1 MKEKKEEERKREDR
15 GRAIDNAIGGD
26 LVGRC
31 SKVLF
36 VFIRGLCSRPVDSW
50 GGGVERAARGKERK
64 KIIQRRGKGV
74 RSTSRYGTV
83 RCFGRKNSCTRL
95 DTTFPTTYVF

>member
-1 MKEKKEEERKREDR
+1 MKEKKEEERKRR

-36 VFIRGLCSRPVDSW
+36 VFIRGLCSRPVDSR
-50 GGGVERAARGKERK
+50 GGGAGRAARGKERK

-74 RSTSRYGTV
+74 RSTSRYGTI

-95 DTTFPTTYVF
+95 DAARRA